1 MHPDLPDQSAP
12 DEVVGRL
19 LRESLEGENAAGFAA
34 RVLEALHMER
44 RDSAFDVL
52 ARWTRPG
59 LAAAALLALAVG
71 LWLGIAMGRQSAA
84 LDDDLLPEP
93 DLVVAALVG
102 GR

>member
-1 MHPDLPDQSAP
+1 MHPDLPDPSAP

-19 LRESLEGENAAGFAA
+19 LRESLEGEDGGGFAA
-34 RVLEALHMER
+34 RVREALHMER

-71 LWLGIAMGRQSAA
+71 LWLGIAMGRQSAG

>member
-12 DEVVGRL
+12 DEVLGRL
-19 LRESLEGENAAGFAA
+19 LRDSLEGENPGGFEA
-34 RVLEALHMER
+34 RVREALHLEH